1 MLKYLL
7 FFLLISGIAQAQEHN
22 NLSVSFTPAFNR
34 AQIEP
39 VLIIALTNHGS
50 EPLTNLTLNIT
61 TTGLDY
67 KKVAF
72 LNSNNFSAQQLNPDE
87 TQYFSYQF
95 QYPDTK
101 DDITVYT
108 NIVSDQ
114 GEFQV
119 IFTVP
124 AILMI
129 NLPSL
134 PSASWLL
141 LPVAGLAI
149 TAFIILGKK
158 RE

>member
-114 GEFQV
+114 SEFQV
-119 IFTVP
+119 IFIVP